1 MIDDPQFRPD
11 ITLTVDGGGVIRN
24 AVSAEALAGEPMEQ
38 WRGLRWID
46 TFPSDMARQVA
57 RAVEGAQREGNSS
70 CFTVNQRLPSGRE
83 LLLEYT
89 TVNLGGKSG
98 LVAIG
103 KNLEAISELRSR
115 LALVQQEREQ
125 DYWKLREIETRYR
138 ALLDASSGAVVL
150 VRVTNLRVVEA
161 NVEATRLLGVI
172 PGGEFLPRLTDQDR
186 RSLETTLDTARLNGR
201 APSIALH
208 LSNDGSWSL
217 RTSMLTSEAGA
228 FYLFQMSSLAGS
240 REVANGTPPG
250 REGEAVSI
258 DNLVQRMP
266 DGFVVIDREGVAR
279 QANHTFLDL
288 VQAGVESTVIGQ
300 NLKRWLSQPGTGIRV
315 IMNLVERHGAVR
327 AMRTTLNGELGAA
340 TEVEISAVGDR
351 LGQPSYFG
359 LVIRDVASRS
369 RESEEAFSVTALLE
383 KSPDA
388 PLESL
393 VRSSTEAIERQ
404 RIAEA
409 LVRAGRNRTIAA
421 KSLGMSRQS
430 LHSKLKK
437 YRLEN
442 Q

>member
-1 MIDDPQFRPD
+1 MIDVAQFRPD
-11 ITLTVDGGGVIRN
+11 ITLTIDGEGVIRN
-24 AVSAEALAGEPMEQ
+24 AVSAEGLAGEPIEQ
-38 WRGLRWID
+38 LQGLRWID
-46 TFPSDMARQVA
+46 TVPSDMARQVA
-57 RAVEGAQREGNSS
+57 RAVDGTHLKGDAS

-89 TVNLGGKSG
+89 TVKLGGKSG
-98 LVAIG
+98 LIAIG
-103 KNLEAISELRSR
+103 KNIQAISELRSR

-138 ALLDASSGAVVL
+138 ALLDASSAAVTL

-161 NVEATRLLGVI
+161 NVAATKLLGLV
-172 PGGEFLPRLTDQDR
+172 PGGEFLPKLTDQDR
-186 RSLETTLDTARLNGR
+186 RNLEATLDTARLNGR

-208 LSNDGSWSL
+208 LLDDGPWSL
-217 RTSMLTSEAGA
+217 RTSMLASEAGA
-228 FYLFQMSSLAGS
+228 FYLFQMASLAGS
-240 REVANGTPPG
+240 GEVANGGSPG
-250 REGEAVSI
+250 RDGEPVSV
-258 DNLVQRMP
+258 DNLLQRMP
-266 DGFVVIDREGVAR
+266 DGFVVVDREGVAR

-288 VQAGVESTVIGQ
+288 VQAGVESAVIGQ
-300 NLKRWLSQPGTGIRV
+300 NLKRWLSQPGAGIRI

-327 AMRTTLNGELGAA
+327 AMRTTLDGELGAA

-351 LGQPSYFG
+351 HGQPNYFG

-383 KSPDA
+383 RSPDV

-393 VRSSTEAIERQ
+393 IRSSTEAIERQ
-404 RIAEA
+404 RISEA
-409 LVRAGRNRTIAA
+409 LARAGRNRTMAA
-421 KSLGMSRQS
+421 KSLGLSRQS

>member
-1 MIDDPQFRPD
+1 LSGRAVFVFGGKAWATATVRASADPSGQYMIDDPKFRPD
-11 ITLTVDGGGVIRN
+11 ITLTIDGGGVIRN

-38 WRGLRWID
+38 WRGLRWVD
-46 TFPSDMARQVA
+46 TVPSDTARQVA
-57 RAVEGAQREGNSS
+57 RAVEGAQREGDSS
-70 CFTVNQRLPSGRE
+70 CFTVKQRLPSGRE

-89 TVNLGGKSG
+89 TVKLGGKSG
-98 LVAIG
+98 LIAIG

-138 ALLDASSGAVVL
+138 ALLDASSGAVAL
-150 VRVTNLRVVEA
+150 VRVANLRVVEA
-161 NVEATRLLGVI
+161 NVAATKLLGLV
-172 PGGEFLPRLTDQDR
+172 PGGEFLPRLADQDR
-186 RSLETTLDTARLNGR
+186 RNLEATLDTARLNGR

-208 LSNDGSWSL
+208 LLNDGPWSL
-217 RTSMLTSEAGA
+217 RTSM
-228 FYLFQMSSLAGS
+228 
-240 REVANGTPPG
+240 
-250 REGEAVSI
+250 
-258 DNLVQRMP
+258 
-266 DGFVVIDREGVAR
+266 

-288 VQAGVESTVIGQ
+288 VQAGVESAVIGQ

-315 IMNLVERHGAVR
+315 IMSLVERHGAVR
-327 AMRTTLNGELGAA
+327 AMRTTLDGELGAA

-351 LGQPSYFG
+351 LGQASYYG

-383 KSPDA
+383 RSPDA

-393 VRSSTEAIERQ
+393 IRSSTEAIERQ
-404 RIAEA
+404 RITEA
-409 LVRAGRNRTIAA
+409 LARAGRNRTMAA
-421 KSLGMSRQS
+421 KSLGLSRQS